1 MDTRRLMLFFVF
13 ALSLYML
20 WGEWQ
25 KQQNPTASATTAT
38 SAQNTNAVAD
48 DGGIPKSSKPSGVS
62 EDANVVADDA
72 SIPQSRSATPNAPIA
87 PLADAAEPDTE
98 TDLYVTVDTDLVKAQ
113 ISVRGGD
120 LVWLELKR
128 FRANDDKEKQFTL
141 FSNALNGHNYT
152 AQSGLKGK
160 AGNADLPNHTTLLKY
175 LPGARELADGEDTLQ
190 VRLAAPEVNGIRATK
205 VYTFHRASYLVD
217 VAWEIEN
224 GSAAPLQTDAY
235 FHLRRDGASPG
246 GDSFM
251 MSTFYGAAVYSD
263 AEKYQKVT
271 YKDISEN
278 KAKFIKQTNDGW
290 LAMVQHY
297 FVTAWAPQGDA
308 PREFYMEKL
317 GNGTGDVEHSLFRAG
332 VILPVAPI
340 APGAKG
346 EISVPLFA
354 GPQEQAALKAIAPG
368 LDLVVD
374 YGWLHII
381 AAPIFWVLEFIH
393 TLLGNWGWSIVAL
406 TVLIK
411 LLFFPLSAASY
422 KSMARMRT
430 MTPKL
435 MALKERYAD
444 DKAKLNQE
452 MMKLYQTEKINPL
465 GGCLPI
471 LVQIPVF
478 IALYWVLLGA
488 VEMRD
493 APWILWITD
502 LSASDPYYVLP
513 VIMMASMF
521 IQTRLNPT
529 PPDPIQAK
537 MMLIMPLVFGIMFF
551 VFPAGLVL
559 YWVVN
564 NVLSIA
570 QQWQINR
577 TLGQDSKPGG
587 NKPKAAND
595 PKA

>member
-1 MDTRRLMLFFVF
+1 MDTRRLMLLFVF
-13 ALSLYML
+13 ALSLFML
-20 WGEWQ
+20 WDAWQ
-25 KQQNPTASATTAT
+25 KQQQPPVPAANATPTQAQRAQSA
-38 SAQNTNAVAD
+38 NAAA
-48 DGGIPKSSKPSGVS
+48 P
-62 EDANVVADDA
+62 DA
-72 SIPQSRSATPNAPIA
+72 SIPQPSHRATLAG
-87 PLADAAEPDTE
+87 PLEADAADLGAPPTE
-98 TDLYVTVDTDLVKAQ
+98 SVFVTTDLVKAE
-113 ISVRGGD
+113 ISALGGD
-120 LVWLELKR
+120 LVWLELQR
-128 FRANDDKEKQFTL
+128 FRATDDKEKRFTL
-141 FSNALNGHNYT
+141 FSDTHGYA
-152 AQSGLKGK
+152 AQTGLIGK
-160 AGNADLPNHTTLLKY
+160 DLPNHKTLLKV
-175 LPGARELADGEDTLQ
+175 LPGPRELAEGEDTLR

-205 VYTFHRASYLVD
+205 VYTFRRASYLVD

-224 GSAAPLQTDAY
+224 GSGAPLQADAY
-235 FHLRRDGASPG
+235 FQLQRDGVSPG

-271 YKDISEN
+271 YEDIAEG
-278 KAKFIKQTNDGW
+278 KAKFIKQANDGW

-308 PREFYMEKL
+308 PREFYMKKL
-317 GNGTGDVEHSLFRAG
+317 GSGDTANSLFTAG
-332 VILPVAPI
+332 VILPIAPI

-368 LDLVVD
+368 LNLVVD

-381 AAPIFWVLEFIH
+381 AAPIFWMLEFIH
-393 TLLGNWGWSIVAL
+393 KVIGNWGWSIVVL

-422 KSMARMRT
+422 KSMAKMRT
-430 MTPKL
+430 LTPKL
-435 MALKERYAD
+435 MQLKERYAS
-444 DKAKLNQE
+444 DKVRLNQE
-452 MMKLYQTEKINPL
+452 MMKLYQTEKISPL

-493 APWILWITD
+493 APWILWIHD
-502 LSASDPYYVLP
+502 LSDADPYYVLP
-513 VIMMASMF
+513 VIMMVSMF
-521 IQTRLNPT
+521 VQTRLNPT

-537 MMLIMPLVFGIMFF
+537 MMLFMPLIFGVMFF
-551 VFPAGLVL
+551 FFPAGLVL

-564 NVLSIA
+564 NLLSIA

-577 TLGQDSKPGG
+577 LLGG
-587 NKPKAAND
+587 NEGKPVGNKQKPAAND